1 MTRLLTLG
9 MLLGASVACGPVR
22 SSASLTEANEQLQ
35 AARQAGA
42 EKRAPY
48 EWTAA
53 TLYLHQA
60 REEMGRS
67 QYEYAV
73 DFAKKASGYAAQAR
87 AAALKAASSTS
98 EKDPAA
104 RP

>member
-1 MTRLLTLG
+1 MKRLLTCGILFVSLCG
-9 MLLGASVACGPVR
+9 CGPVR
-22 SSASLTEANEQLQ
+22 SSSALADARDRLE
-35 AARQAGA
+35 AARQVGA

-53 TLYLHQA
+53 TLYLRQA

-67 QYEYAV
+67 QYEYATA
-73 DFAKKASGYAAQAR
+73 FARKASSYAEKAR
-87 AAALKAASSTS
+87 AVAVDVARS